1 MVNDRVAIAERFL
14 RLAGRVVAVGYLI
27 ALALL
32 IPDIGDQF
40 RLTAPWWTPFAVVVV
55 FTPGLAMGALSFH
68 RDSVWMRQAAMFAA
82 LGFPVATAAW
92 LFAWQ
97 RIPLHADQWLADVP
111 ALAGLSAAVA
121 WPAWASLPTLVVAA
135 FTATVVNH
143 TGRAPEVNVPF
154 LPDLLYACGYS
165 ALFVAG
171 LLMFVRTGRLLQTIQ
186 TDAFRGAASAATMRG
201 RADER
206 ARFAALTHDWVMS
219 TLLTAARGGERDTVR
234 RQALRTLNYLDD
246 LEHPFGQ
253 ILEGRAAA
261 ARLRAAINQIEP
273 KLPVTVELA
282 ADAERWGFPA
292 AAVSVTA
299 AAAGEAVRNSLR
311 HAGIGAYRH
320 VGIHL
325 GGDGFQVTVT
335 DDGVGFDPAA
345 ERPDRLGITLSIR
358 ARMRQ
363 LGGGSATITSRPG
376 AGTTVRLRW
385 SGPPIDRRAT
395 LDEYGGPVAKSTAPL
410 SMRTLLGLRAP
421 AARLLLGCYL
431 IAYAGSIA
439 TTPALFSHPWP
450 TLACLL
456 LTTAAMAAIL
466 AAPGDPPSLGVSLAI
481 LGAGGPAQF
490 AIVCAVGSMWHDT
503 TVQEW
508 SLGSAAVVCTFLCLR
523 GRVVFGWLALAFVFA
538 EFGLRVG
545 LPADGA
551 RGFTVPFLYLAP
563 LVAATFFARVI
574 RPVASTVLDLRA
586 DTLHRISAE
595 AAEAAAVAE
604 RDRQLRRLGRLT
616 RPLLEQLAGSEPIDD
631 VRDECALQE
640 AELRDALRAPLL
652 AHSPVLAAARAAR
665 GRGVQ
670 VLLYD
675 EHGLDHVT
683 EQVLHRLRTAAV
695 AEIDRARDGSVVVRI
710 QRPGR
715 RPLVTIV
722 ANGSDGTRRTE
733 LDQHARPLEHVLGT
747 RPTVANP

>member
-1 MVNDRVAIAERFL
+1 MVGDRVAIAERLL

-27 ALALL
+27 GLVLL
-32 IPDIGDQF
+32 VPDMGDQA
-40 RLTAPWWTPFAVVVV
+40 RMTAMWWTPFAVAVV
-55 FTPGLAMGALSFH
+55 FGPGLAVGALSFH
-68 RDSVWMRQAAMFAA
+68 PDSVWMRRAAMLAA
-82 LGFPVATAAW
+82 VGFPVANGAW
-92 LFAWQ
+92 LIAW
-97 RIPLHADQWLADVP
+97 RHLPLHADQWLADVP

-121 WPAWASLPTLVVAA
+121 WPAWASLLTLVVAA
-135 FTATVVNH
+135 FTATVVNY

-154 LPDLLYACGYS
+154 VPDLLYACGYS

-186 TDAFRGAASAATMRG
+186 TDAFRGAASAAAMRG

-246 LEHPFGQ
+246 LEYPFGRV
-253 ILEGRAAA
+253 LDARDAA
-261 ARLRAAINQIEP
+261 ARLRAVINQIEP
-273 KLPVTVELA
+273 KLPVAIELA
-282 ADAERWGFPA
+282 ADAERWAFPA

-311 HAGIGAYRH
+311 HAGIGVYRH
-320 VGIHL
+320 VGIRL
-325 GGDGFQVTVT
+325 GGGGFQVVVT
-335 DDGVGFDPAA
+335 DDGVGFDPVA

-363 LGGGSATITSRPG
+363 LGGGSAAITSRPG

-385 SGPPIDRRAT
+385 SGPPIDRRAA
-395 LDEYGGPVAKSTAPL
+395 LDEYGGPTAKSAAPL
-410 SMRTLLGLRAP
+410 SMRTLLGMRTP
-421 AARLLLGCYL
+421 AARLLVGCYL
-431 IAYAGSIA
+431 VAYAASIA
-439 TTPALFSHPWP
+439 TTPALISAPWP
-450 TLACLL
+450 ALACLL

-466 AAPGDPPSLGVSLAI
+466 ATPGDPPSLGVSLAI

-490 AIVCAVGSMWHDT
+490 AIVSAVDSMWHDT

-523 GRVVFGWLALAFVFA
+523 GRVVFSWLAMAFVFT
-538 EFGLRVG
+538 EFAIRVG

-595 AAEAAAVAE
+595 AAEAAAIAE
-604 RDRQLRRLGRLT
+604 RDRQLHRLGRLT
-616 RPLLEQLAGSEPIDD
+616 RPLLEQLAGSESIDD

-652 AHSPVLAAARAAR
+652 AHSPVVAAARAAR

-675 EHGLDHVT
+675 EHGLDDVT
-683 EQVLHRLRTAAV
+683 EQVLQRLRTVAV
-695 AEIDRARDGSVVVRI
+695 AELDRARDGSVVVRI

-722 ANGSDGTRRTE
+722 ANGSDGTHRTE
-733 LDQHARPLEHVLGT
+733 LDQHARPLEQLLDT
-747 RPTVANP
+747 RSARAHP